1 MIKAFTFE
9 STNTESTQLQ
19 PYDAKTDARVRR
31 DMFLG
36 HGDVIATG
44 DKNGQLNAGDV
55 TLSKDGATFTVASHV
70 VFIAGGRMF
79 SMTDESVTIPVK
91 PINGSRQD
99 TYLGSLFVEISAN
112 GPEYVKINNT
122 LTEVPATNNYDADNY
137 VSKFDII
144 ITKPNGKYMAYA
156 AIYNNAQYAAGGT
169 FDISNLGKTMQGT
182 PAPWRGQFVMH
193 DDLRLTN
200 NNGHIT
206 IVGTIRE
213 FDAANNLNIINTD
226 GLMSLIRDN
235 DNNNVWLGKII
246 IIGDRFT
253 GSGFAVPGDGNNFI
267 KLENYRQSASTTGKQ
282 SNVYVIIELD
292 GYKLKYNTK

>member
-9 STNTESTQLQ
+9 SAESNSPQLQ

-55 TLSKDGATFTVASHV
+55 TLSNNTATFTPAGYV

-79 SMTDESVTIPVK
+79 SMTDEAVTIPVK

-156 AIYNNAQYAAGGT
+156 AIYNNAQFAAGGT

-182 PAPWRGQFVMH
+182 PAAWRGQFAMH
-193 DDLRLTN
+193 DDLRLTE

-206 IVGTIRE
+206 IVGTLRE
-213 FDAANNLNIINTD
+213 FDAANSLNIINTD
-226 GLMSLIRDN
+226 GLMSLAGNGSQNIQ
-235 DNNNVWLGKII
+235 VGKII

-253 GSGFAVPGDGNNFI
+253 GSGFVSPGDGNNLV
-267 KLENYRQSASTTGKQ
+267 KLENYRQSAPTTGKQ

-292 GYKLKYNTK
+292 GYKLKYNTR

>member
-9 STNTESTQLQ
+9 SANTESPQLQ

-31 DMFLG
+31 DLFMG
-36 HGDVIATG
+36 HSDVIATG

-55 TLSKDGATFTVASHV
+55 TVSNNTATFTPANHV

-79 SMTDESVTIPVK
+79 SMTDETVTIPVK
-91 PINGSRQD
+91 PINGNRQD
-99 TYLGSLFVEISAN
+99 TYLGSLFVEISTN
-112 GPEYVKINNT
+112 GPDYVKINNT
-122 LTEVPATNNYDADNY
+122 LTEVPAANNYDADNY

-156 AIYNNAQYAAGGT
+156 AIYNNAQYSAGGT

-182 PAPWRGQFVMH
+182 PAAWRGQFAMH
-193 DDLRLTN
+193 DDLRLTE

-213 FDAANNLNIINTD
+213 FDAANSLNIINTD
-226 GLMSLIRDN
+226 GLMSLAGNGSQNIQ
-235 DNNNVWLGKII
+235 VGKII
-246 IIGDRFT
+246 IIGDRFS
-253 GSGFAVPGDGNNFI
+253 GSGFVIPGDGNNLV
-267 KLENYRQSASTTGKQ
+267 KLHNYRQSAPTTGKQ

-292 GYKLKYNTK
+292 GYALKYNTK

>member
-9 STNTESTQLQ
+9 SANTNSPQVQ

-31 DMFLG
+31 DLFLG

-55 TLSKDGATFTVASHV
+55 TLSKDGATFTVANHV

-79 SMTDESVTIPVK
+79 SMTDETVTIPVK
-91 PINGSRQD
+91 PLNGSRQD
-99 TYLGSLFVEISAN
+99 TYIGSLFVELSAN
-112 GPEYVKINNT
+112 GPDYVKINNT

-144 ITKPNGKYMAYA
+144 ITKPSGKYMAYA

-182 PAPWRGQFVMH
+182 PAPWRGQFAMH
-193 DDLRLTN
+193 DDFRLTE

-206 IVGTIRE
+206 IVGTLRE

-226 GLMSLIRDN
+226 GLMSLAGNGSQNIQ
-235 DNNNVWLGKII
+235 VGKII
-246 IIGDRFT
+246 VIGDRFS
-253 GSGFAVPGDGNNFI
+253 GSGFVIPGDGNNLV
-267 KLENYRQSASTTGKQ
+267 KLHNYRQSAPTTGKQ

-292 GYKLKYNTK
+292 GYALKYNTK

>member
-1 MIKAFTFE
+1 MIRAFTFE
-9 STNTESTQLQ
+9 SANTNSPQVQ

-31 DMFLG
+31 DLFQG

-44 DKNGQLNAGDV
+44 DKNGQLNSSDV
-55 TLSKDGATFTVASHV
+55 TLSNDSATFTPATHV

-79 SMTDESVTIPVK
+79 SMTDEAVTIPVK
-91 PINGSRQD
+91 PISGSRQD
-99 TYLGSLFVEISAN
+99 TYIGSLFVEISAS
-112 GPEYVKINNT
+112 GPDYVKINNT

-182 PAPWRGQFVMH
+182 PAGWRGQFAMH
-193 DDLRLTN
+193 DDLRLTE

-206 IVGTIRE
+206 IVGTLRE
-213 FDAANNLNIINTD
+213 FDAANSLNIINTD
-226 GLMSLIRDN
+226 GLMRLTGNLSQNIK
-235 DNNNVWLGKII
+235 VGKII

-253 GSGFAVPGDGNNFI
+253 GSGFVSPGDGNNFI
-267 KLENYRQSASTTGKQ
+267 KLENYRQSAPTTGKQ

-292 GYKLKYNTK
+292 GYKLKYNTR

>member
-9 STNTESTQLQ
+9 SANTNSPQLQ

-36 HGDVIATG
+36 NGDVIATG
-44 DKNGQLNAGDV
+44 DKNGQLTTGDV
-55 TLSKDGATFTVASHV
+55 TVSNNTATFTTASHV

-79 SMTDESVTIPVK
+79 SMTDETVTIPVK
-91 PINGSRQD
+91 PLNGSRQD
-99 TYLGSLFVEISAN
+99 TYIGSIFVEISAN
-112 GPEYVKINNT
+112 GPDYVKTNNT

-182 PAPWRGQFVMH
+182 PAPWRGQFAMH
-193 DDLRLTN
+193 DDLRLTE

-206 IVGTIRE
+206 IVGTLRE

-226 GLMSLIRDN
+226 GLMSLAGNGSQNIQT
-235 DNNNVWLGKII
+235 GKII
-246 IIGDRFT
+246 IIGDRFS
-253 GSGFAVPGDGNNFI
+253 GSGFVIPGDGNNLV
-267 KLENYRQSASTTGKQ
+267 KLHNYRQSAPTTGKQ

>member
-31 DMFLG
+31 DLFLG

-55 TLSKDGATFTVASHV
+55 TLSKDGATFTPSGYV

-79 SMTDESVTIPVK
+79 SMTDEAVTIPVK
-91 PINGSRQD
+91 PLNGSRQD
-99 TYLGSLFVEISAN
+99 TYIGSLFVEISAN
-112 GPEYVKINNT
+112 GPDYVKINNK
-122 LTEVPATNNYDADNY
+122 LTEIPVGNNYDADNY
-137 VSKFDII
+137 ISKFDII
-144 ITKPNGKYMAYA
+144 ITKPNGKYMVYA

-169 FDISNLGKTMQGT
+169 FDISNLGKTMQGM
-182 PAPWRGQFVMH
+182 PAPWRGQFAMH
-193 DDLRLTN
+193 DDLRLTE

-206 IVGTIRE
+206 IVGTLRE

-226 GLMSLIRDN
+226 GLMRLTGNGSQNIQT
-235 DNNNVWLGKII
+235 GKII
-246 IIGDRFT
+246 IIGDRFS
-253 GSGFAVPGDGNNFI
+253 GSGFVIPGDGNNLV
-267 KLENYRQSASTTGKQ
+267 KLHNYRQSAPTTGKQ
-282 SNVYVIIELD
+282 SNVYVIMELD
-292 GYKLKYNTK
+292 GYKLKYNTR

>member
-1 MIKAFTFE
+1 MIRAFTFE
-9 STNTESTQLQ
+9 STNTNSPQLQ

-31 DMFLG
+31 DLFQG

-55 TLSKDGATFTVASHV
+55 TLSKDGATFTPATHV

-79 SMTDESVTIPVK
+79 SMTDEAVTIPVK
-91 PINGSRQD
+91 PISGSRQD
-99 TYLGSLFVEISAN
+99 TYIGSLFIEISAS
-112 GPEYVKINNT
+112 GPDYVKINNT

-156 AIYNNAQYAAGGT
+156 AIYNNAQYATGGT

-182 PAPWRGQFVMH
+182 PAGWRGQFAMH
-193 DDLRLTN
+193 DDLRLTE

-206 IVGTIRE
+206 IVGTLRE
-213 FDAANNLNIINTD
+213 FDAANSLNIINTD
-226 GLMSLIRDN
+226 GLMRLTGNLSQNIK
-235 DNNNVWLGKII
+235 VGKII
-246 IIGDRFT
+246 VIGDRFT
-253 GSGFAVPGDGNNFI
+253 GSGFVSPGDGNNFI
-267 KLENYRQSASTTGKQ
+267 KLENYRQSAPTTGKQ

-292 GYKLKYNTK
+292 GYKLKYNTR

>member
-1 MIKAFTFE
+1 MIRAFTFE
-9 STNTESTQLQ
+9 SANTNSPQLQ

-55 TLSKDGATFTVASHV
+55 TLSKDGATFTPATHV

-79 SMTDESVTIPVK
+79 SMTDEAVTIPVK
-91 PINGSRQD
+91 PISGSRQD
-99 TYLGSLFVEISAN
+99 TYIGSLFVEISVN
-112 GPEYVKINNT
+112 GPDYVKINNT

-182 PAPWRGQFVMH
+182 PAGWRGQFAMH
-193 DDLRLTN
+193 DDLRLTE

-206 IVGTIRE
+206 IVGTLRE
-213 FDAANNLNIINTD
+213 FDAANSLNIINTD
-226 GLMSLIRDN
+226 GLMRLTGNLSQNIQ
-235 DNNNVWLGKII
+235 VGKII

-253 GSGFAVPGDGNNFI
+253 GSGFVSPGDDNNFI
-267 KLENYRQSASTTGKQ
+267 KLENYRQSAPTTGKQ

-292 GYKLKYNTK
+292 GYKLKYNTR

>member
-9 STNTESTQLQ
+9 SANTNSPQLQ

-44 DKNGQLNAGDV
+44 DKNGQLDAGDV
-55 TLSKDGATFTVASHV
+55 TLSNNTATFTPAGYV

-79 SMTDESVTIPVK
+79 SMVDETVTIPVK

-137 VSKFDII
+137 VSRFDII
-144 ITKPNGKYMAYA
+144 ITKPSGKYMAYA
-156 AIYNNAQYAAGGT
+156 AIYNNAQFAAGGT

-182 PAPWRGQFVMH
+182 PAGWRGQFAMH

-226 GLMSLIRDN
+226 GLMRLTGNLSQNIK
-235 DNNNVWLGKII
+235 VGKII
-246 IIGDRFT
+246 VIGDRFT
-253 GSGFAVPGDGNNFI
+253 GSGFVSPGDGNNFI
-267 KLENYRQSASTTGKQ
+267 KLENYRQSAPTTGKQ

-292 GYKLKYNTK
+292 GYKLKYNTR

>member
-9 STNTESTQLQ
+9 SANTESTQLQ

-31 DMFLG
+31 DLFLG

-44 DKNGQLNAGDV
+44 DKNGQLNSSDV

-79 SMTDESVTIPVK
+79 SMTDEAVTIPIK

-99 TYLGSLFVEISAN
+99 TYIGSMFVEISAN
-112 GPEYVKINNT
+112 GPDYVKINNT

-169 FDISNLGKTMQGT
+169 FDISNLGKTMSGT
-182 PAPWRGQFVMH
+182 PAPWRGQFAMH

-206 IVGTIRE
+206 IVGTLRE
-213 FDAANNLNIINTD
+213 FDAANSLGIINTD
-226 GLMSLIRDN
+226 GLMSLAGNGSQNIQ
-235 DNNNVWLGKII
+235 VGEII
-246 IIGDRFT
+246 IIGDRFS
-253 GSGFAVPGDGNNFI
+253 GSGFVSPGDGNNLV
-267 KLENYRQSASTTGKQ
+267 KLHNYRQSSPTNGKQ

-292 GYKLKYNTK
+292 GYRLKYNTK

>member
-9 STNTESTQLQ
+9 STNTNSPQIQ

-31 DMFLG
+31 DLFFG
-36 HGDVIATG
+36 HGDVVATG

-55 TLSKDGATFTVASHV
+55 TVSKDGASFTVANHV

-79 SMTDESVTIPVK
+79 SMTDETVTIPVK

-99 TYLGSLFVEISAN
+99 TYIGSLFVEISAN
-112 GPEYVKINNT
+112 GPDYVKINNT
-122 LTEVPATNNYDADNY
+122 LTEVPAINNYDADNY
-137 VSKFDII
+137 VSRFDII

-182 PAPWRGQFVMH
+182 PAAWRGQFAMH
-193 DDLRLTN
+193 DDLRLTE

-206 IVGTIRE
+206 IVGTLRE
-213 FDAANNLNIINTD
+213 FDAANSLNIINTD
-226 GLMSLIRDN
+226 GLMRLVGNGSQNIQ
-235 DNNNVWLGKII
+235 VGKII

-253 GSGFAVPGDGNNFI
+253 GSGFVIPGDGNNLL
-267 KLENYRQSASTTGKQ
+267 KLENYRQSAPTTGKQ

-292 GYKLKYNTK
+292 GYSLKYNTK

>member
-1 MIKAFTFE
+1 MIRAFTFE
-9 STNTESTQLQ
+9 STNTNSPQLQ

-31 DMFLG
+31 DLFQG

-55 TLSKDGATFTVASHV
+55 TLSKDGATFTPATHV

-79 SMTDESVTIPVK
+79 SMTDEAVTIPVK
-91 PINGSRQD
+91 PISGSRQD
-99 TYLGSLFVEISAN
+99 TYIGSLFIEISAS
-112 GPEYVKINNT
+112 GPDYVKINNT

-182 PAPWRGQFVMH
+182 PAGWRGQFAMH
-193 DDLRLTN
+193 DDLRLTE

-206 IVGTIRE
+206 IVGTLRE
-213 FDAANNLNIINTD
+213 FDAANSLNIINTD
-226 GLMSLIRDN
+226 GLMRLTGNLSQNIK
-235 DNNNVWLGKII
+235 VGKII
-246 IIGDRFT
+246 VIGDRFT
-253 GSGFAVPGDGNNFI
+253 GSGFVSPGDGNNFI
-267 KLENYRQSASTTGKQ
+267 KLENYRQSAPTTGKQ

-292 GYKLKYNTK
+292 GYKLKYNTR

>member
-9 STNTESTQLQ
+9 STNTDSPQLQ
-19 PYDAKTDARVRR
+19 PYDAKTDACVRR
-31 DMFLG
+31 DLFLG

-44 DKNGQLNAGDV
+44 DKNGQLNSSDV

-79 SMTDESVTIPVK
+79 SMTDEAVTIPIK

-99 TYLGSLFVEISAN
+99 TYIGSLFVEISAN
-112 GPEYVKINNT
+112 GPDYVKINNT

-156 AIYNNAQYAAGGT
+156 AIYQNAQYAAGGT
-169 FDISNLGKTMQGT
+169 FDISNLGKTMSGT
-182 PAPWRGQFVMH
+182 PAPWRGQFAMH
-193 DDLRLTN
+193 DDLRLTE

-206 IVGTIRE
+206 IVGTLRE

-226 GLMSLIRDN
+226 GLMSLAGNGSQNIQT
-235 DNNNVWLGKII
+235 GKII
-246 IIGDRFT
+246 IIGDRFS
-253 GSGFAVPGDGNNFI
+253 GSGFVIPGDGNNLV
-267 KLENYRQSASTTGKQ
+267 KLHNYRQSAPTTGKQ
-282 SNVYVIIELD
+282 SNVYVIMELD

>member
-9 STNTESTQLQ
+9 STNTNSPQLQ
-19 PYDAKTDARVRR
+19 PYDAKTDARIRR
-31 DMFLG
+31 DLFLG

-55 TLSKDGATFTVASHV
+55 TLSKDGATFTPASHV

-79 SMTDESVTIPVK
+79 SMTDETVTIPVK
-91 PINGSRQD
+91 PLSGSRQD
-99 TYLGSLFVEISAN
+99 TYIGSLFVEISAN

-122 LTEVPATNNYDADNY
+122 LTEVPAANNYDADNY

-182 PAPWRGQFVMH
+182 PAPWRGQFAMH
-193 DDLRLTN
+193 DDFRLTE

-206 IVGTIRE
+206 IVGTLRE

-226 GLMSLIRDN
+226 GLMSLAGDGSQNIQ
-235 DNNNVWLGKII
+235 VGKII

-253 GSGFAVPGDGNNFI
+253 GSGFAIPGDGNNLI
-267 KLENYRQSASTTGKQ
+267 KLHNYRQSAPTTGKQ

-292 GYKLKYNTK
+292 GYRLKYNTK

>member
-9 STNTESTQLQ
+9 STNTDSPQLQ
-19 PYDAKTDARVRR
+19 QYDAKTDARVRR
-31 DMFLG
+31 DLFMG

-55 TLSKDGATFTVASHV
+55 TVSNNITTFTVANHV

-79 SMTDESVTIPVK
+79 SMTDETVTIPVK
-91 PINGSRQD
+91 QINGSRQD

-112 GPEYVKINNT
+112 GPDYVKINNN
-122 LTEVPATNNYDADNY
+122 LTEVPVANNYDADNY
-137 VSKFDII
+137 VSRFDII
-144 ITKPNGKYMAYA
+144 ITKTNGKYMAYA

-182 PAPWRGQFVMH
+182 PSPWRGQFAMH
-193 DDLRLTN
+193 DDLRLTE

-206 IVGTIRE
+206 IVGTLRE

-226 GLMSLIRDN
+226 GLMSLAGNGIQN
-235 DNNNVWLGKII
+235 IQVGKII
-246 IIGDRFT
+246 IIGDRFS
-253 GSGFAVPGDGNNFI
+253 GSGFVIPGDGNNLV
-267 KLENYRQSASTTGKQ
+267 KLHNYRQSAPTTGKQ

-292 GYKLKYNTK
+292 GYALKYNTK

>member
-1 MIKAFTFE
+1 MIRAFTFE
-9 STNTESTQLQ
+9 STNTNSPQLQ

-55 TLSKDGATFTVASHV
+55 TLSKDGATFTPAGYV

-79 SMTDESVTIPVK
+79 SMVDETVTIPVK
-91 PINGSRQD
+91 PLNGSRQD
-99 TYLGSLFVEISAN
+99 TYIGSLFVEISAN
-112 GPEYVKINNT
+112 GPDYVKINDK
-122 LTEVPATNNYDADNY
+122 LTEIPVGNNYDADNY

-182 PAPWRGQFVMH
+182 PAGWRGQFAMH
-193 DDLRLTN
+193 DDLRLTE

-206 IVGTIRE
+206 IVGTLRE
-213 FDAANNLNIINTD
+213 FDAANSLNIINTD
-226 GLMSLIRDN
+226 GLMRLTGNLSQNIK
-235 DNNNVWLGKII
+235 VGKII

-253 GSGFAVPGDGNNFI
+253 GSGFVSPGDGNNFI
-267 KLENYRQSASTTGKQ
+267 KLENYRQSAPTTGKQ

-292 GYKLKYNTK
+292 GYALKYNTK

>member
-9 STNTESTQLQ
+9 SVNTNSPQVQ

-31 DMFLG
+31 DLFLG

-44 DKNGQLNAGDV
+44 DKNGQLNASDV
-55 TLSKDGATFTVASHV
+55 TLSKDGATFTPASHV

-79 SMTDESVTIPVK
+79 SMTDETVTIPVK
-91 PINGSRQD
+91 PLSGSRQD
-99 TYLGSLFVEISAN
+99 TYIGSLFVEISAN
-112 GPEYVKINNT
+112 GAEYVKINNN

-144 ITKPNGKYMAYA
+144 ITKPNGKYMAYT
-156 AIYNNAQYAAGGT
+156 AIYQNAQYAAGGT

-182 PAPWRGQFVMH
+182 PSPWRGQFAMH
-193 DDLRLTN
+193 DDLRLTE

-206 IVGTIRE
+206 IVGTISE
-213 FDAANNLNIINTD
+213 FDASNNLNIINTD
-226 GLMSLIRDN
+226 GLMSLAGNGSQIIQT
-235 DNNNVWLGKII
+235 GKII

-253 GSGFAVPGDGNNFI
+253 GSGFAIPGDGNNLI
-267 KLENYRQSASTTGKQ
+267 KLHNYRQSAPTNGKQ

-292 GYKLKYNTK
+292 GYRLKYNTK

>member
-1 MIKAFTFE
+1 MIRAFTFE
-9 STNTESTQLQ
+9 SANTNSPQLQ

-55 TLSKDGATFTVASHV
+55 TVSKDGATFTVANHV

-79 SMTDESVTIPVK
+79 SMTDETVTIPVK

-99 TYLGSLFVEISAN
+99 TYIGSLFVEISAN
-112 GPEYVKINNT
+112 GPDYIKINDK
-122 LTEVPATNNYDADNY
+122 LTEIPVGNNYDADTY

-156 AIYNNAQYAAGGT
+156 AIYQNAQYAAGGT
-169 FDISNLGKTMQGT
+169 FDISNLGKTMSGT
-182 PAPWRGQFVMH
+182 PAPWRGQFGMH

-226 GLMSLIRDN
+226 GLMSLVRN
-235 DNNNVWLGKII
+235 DNQNVWLGKII

-253 GSGFAVPGDGNNFI
+253 GSGFTVPGDGNNFI
-267 KLENYRQSASTTGKQ
+267 KLENYRQSAPTTGKQ

-292 GYKLKYNTK
+292 GYTLKYNTK

>member
-1 MIKAFTFE
+1 MIRAFTFE
-9 STNTESTQLQ
+9 SANTNSPQLQ

-44 DKNGQLNAGDV
+44 DKNGQLNSSDV
-55 TLSKDGATFTVASHV
+55 TLSKDGATFTPAGYV

-79 SMTDESVTIPVK
+79 SMTDEAVTIPIK

-99 TYLGSLFVEISAN
+99 TYIGSLFVEISAN
-112 GPEYVKINNT
+112 GPDYVKINNT

-169 FDISNLGKTMQGT
+169 FDISNLGKTMSGT
-182 PAPWRGQFVMH
+182 PAPWRGQFAMH

-267 KLENYRQSASTTGKQ
+267 KLENYRQSAPTTGKQ

>member
-1 MIKAFTFE
+1 MIRAFTFE
-9 STNTESTQLQ
+9 STNTDSPQLQ

-31 DMFLG
+31 DLFLG

-44 DKNGQLNAGDV
+44 DKNGQLNGSDV
-55 TLSKDGATFTVASHV
+55 TLSKDGATFTPSNHV

-79 SMTDESVTIPVK
+79 SMTDEAVTIPIK

-99 TYLGSLFVEISAN
+99 TYIGSLFVEISAS
-112 GPEYVKINNT
+112 GPDYVKINNT

-182 PAPWRGQFVMH
+182 PAGWRGQFAMH
-193 DDLRLTN
+193 DDLRLTE

-206 IVGTIRE
+206 IVGTLRE
-213 FDAANNLNIINTD
+213 FDAANSLNIINTD
-226 GLMSLIRDN
+226 GLMRLTGNLSQNIK
-235 DNNNVWLGKII
+235 VGKII
-246 IIGDRFT
+246 IIGDHFT
-253 GSGFAVPGDGNNFI
+253 GSGFVSPGDGNNFI
-267 KLENYRQSASTTGKQ
+267 KLENYRQSAPTTGKQ

-292 GYKLKYNTK
+292 GYKLKYNTR

>member
-1 MIKAFTFE
+1 MIRAFTFE
-9 STNTESTQLQ
+9 SANTNSPQVQ

-31 DMFLG
+31 DLFLG

-44 DKNGQLNAGDV
+44 DKNGQLNSSDV
-55 TLSKDGATFTVASHV
+55 TLSKDGATFTPSNHV

-79 SMTDESVTIPVK
+79 SMTDEAVTIPIK

-99 TYLGSLFVEISAN
+99 TYIGSLFVEISAN
-112 GPEYVKINNT
+112 GPDYVKINNT

-169 FDISNLGKTMQGT
+169 FDISNLGKTMSGT
-182 PAPWRGQFVMH
+182 PAPWRGQFAMH

-206 IVGTIRE
+206 IVGTLRE

-226 GLMSLIRDN
+226 GLMSLAGNGIQN
-235 DNNNVWLGKII
+235 IQVGKII
-246 IIGDRFT
+246 IIGDRFS
-253 GSGFAVPGDGNNFI
+253 GSGFVIPGDGNNLV
-267 KLENYRQSASTTGKQ
+267 KLHNYRQSAPTTGKQ

-292 GYKLKYNTK
+292 GYALKYNTK

>member
-1 MIKAFTFE
+1 MIRAFTFE
-9 STNTESTQLQ
+9 SANTNSPQLQ

-55 TLSKDGATFTVASHV
+55 TLSNNTATFTPAGYV

-79 SMTDESVTIPVK
+79 SMTDEAVTIPVK

-112 GPEYVKINNT
+112 GPDYVKINNN
-122 LTEVPATNNYDADNY
+122 LTEVPSANNYDADNY
-137 VSKFDII
+137 VSRFDII

-169 FDISNLGKTMQGT
+169 FDISNLGKTMQGA
-182 PAPWRGQFVMH
+182 PAPWRGQFAMH
-193 DDLRLTN
+193 DDLRLTE

-206 IVGTIRE
+206 IVGTLRE
-213 FDAANNLNIINTD
+213 FDAANSLNIINTD
-226 GLMSLIRDN
+226 GLMSLAGNGSQNIQ
-235 DNNNVWLGKII
+235 VGKII

-253 GSGFAVPGDGNNFI
+253 GSGFVSPGDGNNLV
-267 KLENYRQSASTTGKQ
+267 KLENYRQSAPTTGKQ

-292 GYKLKYNTK
+292 GYKLKYNTR